1 MKKGFSLG
9 ITLTVTGLILF
20 AAGLLVIIGVLLGKT
35 PFGISSKQEESA
47 RTMVKEVLPVSEY
60 VSLVYRYTRVAESEN
75 RFTIRGWNIP
85 LTTKKYLVVYDGTL
99 KLGIDGGDIR
109 VDQTGDTVRVTLP
122 PVRILSHQIHEET
135 TKVYDQTFNVFNQI
149 KLQEYID
156 FTAGQ
161 KAIVEEQAREDGAV
175 FDMARTSLE
184 EQFSAMFRGLQ
195 VLNEYRIVFI
205 WPDISEIPPGE
216 DSP

>member
-1 MKKGFSLG
+1 MKGFFLG
-9 ITLTVTGLILF
+9 ITLTVTGLVLC
-20 AAGLLVIIGVLLGKT
+20 AAGLLVVAGVSPGGI

-47 RTMVKEVLPVSEY
+47 RTMVKEALPVSEY
-60 VSLVYRYTRVAESEN
+60 VSLVYRYTRVAESESHAA
-75 RFTIRGWNIP
+75 IRGWNIP
-85 LTTKKYLVVYDGTL
+85 LTAKKYLVVYDGTL

-109 VDQTGDTVRVTLP
+109 VDQTGDTVQVTLP
-122 PVRILSHQIHEET
+122 PVQILSHQIHEET
-135 TKVYDQTFNVFNQI
+135 TKVYDQTFNIFNQI

-184 EQFSAMFRGLQ
+184 EQFGALFRGLQ
-195 VLNEYRIVFI
+195 ALKDYRIVFI
-205 WPDISEIPPGE
+205 WPGISEIPPGE
-216 DSP
+216 DGP